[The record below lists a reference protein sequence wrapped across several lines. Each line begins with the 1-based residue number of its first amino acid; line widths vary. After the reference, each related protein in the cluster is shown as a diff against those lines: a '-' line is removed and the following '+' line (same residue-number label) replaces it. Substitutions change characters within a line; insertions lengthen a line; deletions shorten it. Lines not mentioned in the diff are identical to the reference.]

1 MGGVNHPHMVYIY
14 VYVYDICIYVY
25 SCLWHSI
32 DTAPLKG
39 LQISGIPFP
48 TLFMSVHAT
57 SLEAPWDWIVR
68 YAQDAAS
75 HGWGGV
81 GGWPRWGGM
90 GLQHVLGAMKRYVFR
105 QKLWDKKNGTLLLGL
120 SMTQQLDSTG
130 TSQEVAAHQ
139 LSPSNGRW
147 TRWEICMHLDLETQ
161 NKDLKAALCAALLG
175 LRKTRPVWQTHKCTS
190 RNPQNLML
198 LFKEN
203 RYN

>member
-1 MGGVNHPHMVYIY
+1 MAFDWYGALERVANFEDTIPYVVHECSCYITGG
-14 VYVYDICIYVY
+14 
-25 SCLWHSI
+25 
-32 DTAPLKG
+32 
-39 LQISGIPFP
+39 
-48 TLFMSVHAT
+48 TLRLDRTLRSRCGKSRM
-57 SLEAPWDWIVR
+57 
-68 YAQDAAS
+68 
-75 HGWGGV
+75 GWGWGV
-81 GGWPRWGGM
+81 ATVGRDGIATRSWCYETIC
-90 GLQHVLGAMKRYVFR
+90 LQTEALG
-105 QKLWDKKNGTLLLGL
+105 QKKNGTLLLGL